1 MVSRV
6 RLGRSTAAGALAVVV
21 MVGAAW
27 GSPALTMAAQREGR
41 VVVYGTIDTER
52 FSVIQKVFEGRYG
65 VRAEYW
71 RAAVTQVFDRAL
83 AEVRAG
89 RVLHDVVILN
99 GDLIH
104 ILKRQGAFAVYRSP
118 GYEDFPASAR
128 DPDGVLSPPI
138 RLVPISVL
146 YNPRVVPAR
155 EAPRDLWDLL
165 DARWRGRI
173 VMPDPTL
180 HTTTAVWLV
189 NLRKVLGGRWRAFVE
204 GLAAQQPA
212 LIDSFLTVPGK
223 VIAGEYPVGIGL
235 IAYVYVFGREGAPL
249 DYVRLDPV
257 LADVQYAAVQRAA
270 PHPNAGRLFL
280 DTLVSRAS
288 LLALAQAGDF
298 VALPGVYPPIKDVEK
313 LRIRIMEG
321 LGEEELRRAREELG
335 ALFRRR

>member
-1 MVSRV
+1 MVLRV
-6 RLGRSTAAGALAVVV
+6 KLRPSTAAGALVVLV
-21 MVGAAW
+21 AGAAW
-27 GSPALTMAAQREGR
+27 GSPALIVGAQREGR
-41 VVVYGTIDTER
+41 VVVYATIDKER

-71 RAAVTQVFDRAL
+71 RAPPTQVFDRA
-83 AEVRAG
+83 ATEVRAG

-99 GDLIH
+99 NDLIR
-104 ILKRQGAFAVYRSP
+104 ILKRQGALAVYRSAA
-118 GYEDFPASAR
+118 YEDFPAWAR

-138 RLVPISVL
+138 RLSAISVL
-146 YNPRVVPAR
+146 YNPRMVPAQQ
-155 EAPRDLWDLL
+155 APRDLWDLL
-165 DARWRGRI
+165 DPRWRGRI
-173 VMPDPTL
+173 VMPDPTI
-180 HTTTAVWLV
+180 HSTTAVWLV
-189 NLRKVLGGRWRAFVE
+189 NLQKVLGTRWRAFLE

-212 LIDSFLTVPGK
+212 LIDSFLAVPGK

-235 IAYVYVFGREGAPL
+235 ITYVHVFGREGAPL

-298 VALPGVYPPIKDVEK
+298 VALPGVYPPIKDAEK
-313 LRIRIMEG
+313 LRLRIMEG
-321 LGEEELRRAREELG
+321 LGEEGLRRAREELR